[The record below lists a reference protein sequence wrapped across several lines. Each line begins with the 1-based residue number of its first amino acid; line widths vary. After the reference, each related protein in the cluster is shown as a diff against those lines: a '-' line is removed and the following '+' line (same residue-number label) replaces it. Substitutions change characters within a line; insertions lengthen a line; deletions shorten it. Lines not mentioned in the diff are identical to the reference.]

1 MCVSNFNLTHTTL
14 YVFLDVLT
22 FVVIY
27 DDGESTYYFYFF
39 TLLCAYSLTT
49 PSINNNVLR

>member
-1 MCVSNFNLTHTTL
+1 MCVSNFNRTHTTL

-49 PSINNNVLR
+49 PINK